1 MNKTSPTRSI
11 SEVQLT
17 ADRSFWPVMT
27 PAYNPRAA
35 HLKEMLRSVL
45 RQHPEVQQM
54 HVEAADEGLVD
65 VSLEVRR
72 RIFNKPQVAHHAGQ
86 KHKKL
91 LAVEL
96 LNINP

>member
-1 MNKTSPTRSI
+1 
-11 SEVQLT
+11 
-17 ADRSFWPVMT
+17 MT

-35 HLKEMLRSVL
+35 HLEEILRSVL
-45 RQHPEVQQM
+45 QHHPEVQQM
-54 HVEAADEGLVD
+54 HVEVADEGLVD
-65 VSLEVRR
+65 VSFEVRR
-72 RIFNKPQVAHHAGQ
+72 RIFSKPQGAHHAGQ